1 MVGATKSRARAVVF
15 EFARPA
21 RDEHRTSRVERGLSI
36 TGMHS
41 RMNTNSFSVV
51 ADRNIN
57 SSSVGHHFLQVKAEA
72 HAISHTQW
80 RRTGRA

>member
-1 MVGATKSRARAVVF
+1 MGTPTKLNTETPRAKTDQATMVGATKSRARAVVF

-41 RMNTNSFSVV
+41 RMNTNS
-51 ADRNIN
+51 
-57 SSSVGHHFLQVKAEA
+57 SSASL
-72 HAISHTQW
+72 
-80 RRTGRA
+80 RTGI

>member
-21 RDEHRTSRVERGLSI
+21 RDEHRTSRVEHHGYALKNE
-36 TGMHS
+36 HELE
-41 RMNTNSFSVV
+41 FSVA
-51 ADRNIN
+51 ADRNMN
-57 SSSVGHHFLQVKAEA
+57 SSSVGHHSLQVKAEA